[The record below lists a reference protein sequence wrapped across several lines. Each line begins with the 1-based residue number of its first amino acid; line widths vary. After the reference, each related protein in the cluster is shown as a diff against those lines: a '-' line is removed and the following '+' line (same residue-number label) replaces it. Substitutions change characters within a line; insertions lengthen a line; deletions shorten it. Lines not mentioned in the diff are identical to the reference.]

1 MNFASVIA
9 AVIVVLTLSFGAAA
23 AHDYTGAGLKVVH
36 PWTRATPPGATT
48 AVGYMKLT
56 NTGKIPLTLVGGSTP
71 VAERVEIHS
80 MSMDGGVMRMRP
92 VPSVDIEPGGTVE
105 LKSGGLHLMLIGLK
119 RPLLQEEMIPVTLML
134 SSGAKIEIELYVEGM
149 GAGTGMHDHS

>member
-1 MNFASVIA
+1 MNFAFPIA
-9 AVIVVLTLSFGAAA
+9 VLAVALTAAFGAAA
-23 AHDYTGAGLKVVH
+23 ADYSGAGLKVVN
-36 PWTRATPPGATT
+36 PWARATPPGAST

-56 NTGKIPLTLVGGSTP
+56 NTSGAPLTVVGGSTA

-80 MSMDGGVMRMRP
+80 MSMEGGVMRMRP

-105 LKSGGLHLMLIGLK
+105 LKSGGLHVMLIGLK
-119 RPLLQEEMIPVTLML
+119 RPLQQGEMVPMTLRL
-134 SSGAKIEIELYVEGM
+134 SSGANIEIKLHVEGM